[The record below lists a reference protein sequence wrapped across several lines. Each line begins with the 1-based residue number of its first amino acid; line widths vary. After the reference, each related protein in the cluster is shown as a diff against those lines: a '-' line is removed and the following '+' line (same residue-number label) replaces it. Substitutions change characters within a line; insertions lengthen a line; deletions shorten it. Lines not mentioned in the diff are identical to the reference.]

1 MLMSSPLRVAAGL
14 AAAAALAVAAP
25 SAHALPRQNVCGPG
39 WQVDYSNDVWN
50 ANYWDGQAQHYWD
63 EMDHAQSQPELDYAY
78 QQLEYS
84 LGNRDSYQRRADQLL
99 RSCA

>member
-1 MLMSSPLRVAAGL
+1 MSMSSPLRLAAGL
-14 AAAAALAVAAP
+14 AAVAALALAAP

-39 WQVDYSNDVWN
+39 WQVDYSNDIWY

-63 EMDHAQSQPELDYAY
+63 EIDHAQSQAEQDYAL

-84 LGNRDSYQRRADQLL
+84 IANRDSYQRRADQLL
-99 RSCA
+99 RSCR